1 MSYPTHVLRL
11 DREPWVKAANIFI
24 KVALV
29 VCFFVAIVIVP
40 PGAEGK
46 GMEFRAPM
54 FLGSAIFVPII
65 AKVRNWEPYPH
76 TADALLALPFL
87 LDTFANVV
95 GLYEAFDYTDDV
107 LHLVNWISLVAAF
120 SAFRFRNVFNRRD
133 ALFLGYGFGGLM
145 IIWWEAFEWVIS
157 TDGPLGGGGLL
168 ELGYTD
174 TVFDLI
180 LSSTGGLIG
189 AFLSIKY
196 LGPTDDRLKELEAD
210 KGTATG
216 VDADNHEPAASIAG

>member
-1 MSYPTHVLRL
+1 MNVSSRDLRESSVKNMDYPTHVLRL
-11 DREPWVKAANIFI
+11 DRQQWVKVANIAI

-29 VCFFVAIVIVP
+29 VCFFIAIVIVP

-46 GMEFRAPM
+46 GMEYRAPM
-54 FLGSAIFVPII
+54 FLGSAIFVPLI

-87 LDTFANVV
+87 LDTFANVA
-95 GLYEAFDYTDDV
+95 GLYESFNATDDV

-120 SAFRFRNVFNRRD
+120 SAFRFRNVFHRND
-133 ALFLGYGFGGLM
+133 AIMLGYGFGGLM

-157 TDGPLGGGGLL
+157 TDGPFGGGGLL

-174 TVFDLI
+174 TVGDLV
-180 LSSTGGLIG
+180 LSSSGGLLG
-189 AFLSIKY
+189 AFLALKF
-196 LGPTDDRLKELEAD
+196 LGPVPEQVAKLKALQGA
-210 KGTATG
+210 
-216 VDADNHEPAASIAG
+216 